1 MRTPL
6 WIKTLASI
14 GAACALLST
23 AGFSAAQNADLVTPT
38 AGEWQRNCDAYVRAV
53 QGEEGTSDLDVTWC
67 LGMTSG
73 MLNGLRLGSQ
83 LGALNM
89 ASRMTVTYGLQSRDV
104 FEVFQQQTPESL
116 LQVCVPKGIKMREYI
131 ETVHKYIGKTADVT
145 ERPLNEV
152 FFEALQERFVC
163 DSPRTDAAPLPEKA
177 PPPAPRPRRKP

>member
-1 MRTPL
+1 MMKL
-6 WIKTLASI
+6 LAQI
-14 GAACALLST
+14 CAACALLSFV
-23 AGFSAAQNADLVTPT
+23 GVSGAQNADLVAPT

-53 QGEEGTSDLDVTWC
+53 QGQEGTSDLDVTWC

-116 LQVCVPKGIKMREYI
+116 LQVCVPKGIRMRDYI
-131 ETVHKYIGKTADVT
+131 ETVHKFIGKKADVS
-145 ERPLNEV
+145 
-152 FFEALQERFVC
+152 LQERFVC
-163 DSPRTDAAPLPEKA
+163 DTPRTDAAPLPEKA
-177 PPPAPRPRRKP
+177 PPPTPPRKRRP